1 MGEYTEVA
9 TKHIRTNIKFLV
21 LAAAMIVSPFMA
33 VSQTA
38 WAVTA
43 KSNSASTLKI
53 SPVRSD
59 ISINPGASKT
69 VEVTVTNLTDTDVT
83 VQPFENDFI
92 AKGEDGTP
100 ALILDD
106 NQYAPTHSLK
116 KFMVP
121 LGNVKI
127 AAKKAAV
134 VKVVINV
141 PASAQPGGYFGAI
154 RFAPANSDGSG
165 QVDLS
170 ASVASLM
177 LLTVPGPMTEKL
189 NLTDYSVQQNGKSG
203 TYFQNPNNLAFSF
216 RFQNKGSVQEAP
228 FGNISVK
235 NGDKVVYSHE
245 FNAETPRD
253 MVLPDS
259 ARRWTI
265 PLKNIGTFGYYTVEG
280 TLTYGGKNETVNIS
294 QSFWVIPF
302 AMIIGGIVGLLVL
315 IGLIVGI
322 VVFLRGYKRRI
333 INSQGRGG
341 RRR

>member
-9 TKHIRTNIKFLV
+9 TLRTNIKFFV
-21 LAAAMIVSPFMA
+21 LAAAMFLSPLMA

-38 WAVTA
+38 SAVTS
-43 KSNSASTLKI
+43 KNNSASTLKI

-59 ISINPGASKT
+59 ISVNAGTSKT
-69 VEVTVTNLTDTDVT
+69 VEVTVTNLTDADIA

-116 KFMVP
+116 RFMVP
-121 LGNVKI
+121 LGVVNVP
-127 AAKKAAV
+127 AKKAAV

-141 PASAQPGGYFGAI
+141 PKTAQPGGYFGAI
-154 RFAPANSDGSG
+154 RFAPANPASGG

-216 RFQNKGSVQEAP
+216 RFENKGSVQEAP

-235 NGDKVVYSHE
+235 NGDKVVYTHE

-259 ARRWTI
+259 ARRWTV

-280 TLTYGGKNETVNIS
+280 TLTYGSKNETVNVK

-302 AMIIGGIVGLLVL
+302 AMIIAGIVGILVL

-333 INSQGRGG
+333 LNSQGRGG

>member
-9 TKHIRTNIKFLV
+9 MQHIRTNIRFLI
-21 LAAAMIVSPFMA
+21 LAVAMLVSPFMA
-33 VSQTA
+33 ASQTA
-38 WAVTA
+38 WAVTS
-43 KSNSASTLKI
+43 KSNPANTLKI

-59 ISINPGASKT
+59 ISINPGESKT
-69 VEVTVTNLTDTDVT
+69 IEVTVTNLTDADVA
-83 VQPFENDFI
+83 VQPYENDFI

-106 NQYAPTHSLK
+106 KQYAPTHSLK
-116 KFMVP
+116 KFMAP
-121 LGNVKI
+121 LSVFTVK
-127 AAKKAAV
+127 AHQAAV
-134 VKVVINV
+134 VKVILNV
-141 PASAQPGGYFGAI
+141 PKSAQPGGYFGAI
-154 RFAPANSDGSG
+154 RLAPADPTDGG

-189 NLTDYSVQQNGKSG
+189 NLTDYSIQQNGKSG

-216 RFQNKGSVQEAP
+216 RFENKGSVQESP

-245 FNAETPRD
+245 FNSETPRD

-259 ARRWTI
+259 ARRWTV

-280 TLTYGGKNETVNIS
+280 TLTYGSKNETVNIS

-302 AMIIGGIVGLLVL
+302 AVIIGGIVGLLVL

-322 VVFLRGYKRRI
+322 GVFLRGYKRRI

>member
-9 TKHIRTNIKFLV
+9 MQRIRTNIKFFI
-21 LAAAMIVSPFMA
+21 LAAAMLISPSMA
-33 VSQTA
+33 MQQTA
-38 WAVTA
+38 WAVTS

-59 ISINPGASKT
+59 ISVNPGASKT
-69 VEVTVTNLTDTDVT
+69 VEVTVTNLTDADIT

-121 LGNVKI
+121 LGNVKVP
-127 AAKKAAV
+127 AKKAAV

-141 PASAQPGGYFGAI
+141 PSTAQPGGYFGAI
-154 RFAPANSDGSG
+154 RFAPANPAGGG

-189 NLTDYSVQQNGKSG
+189 NLTDYGVQQNGKSG
-203 TYFQNPNNLAFSF
+203 TYFQNPNNLGFSF
-216 RFQNKGSVQEAP
+216 RFENKGSVQEAP

-235 NGDKVVYSHE
+235 NGDKVVYSAD
-245 FNAETPRD
+245 FNNKTQRD

-259 ARRWTI
+259 ARRWSV

-280 TLTYGGKNETVNIS
+280 TLTYGSKNETVNIS

-302 AMIIGGIVGLLVL
+302 AVIIGGIVGLLVL

-322 VVFLRGYKRRI
+322 VVFLKGYKRRI

>member
-9 TKHIRTNIKFLV
+9 MQRIRINIKFLL
-21 LAAAMIVSPFMA
+21 LAAALLVTPFML
-33 VSQTA
+33 VSRNA
-38 WAVTA
+38 WAVT
-43 KSNSASTLKI
+43 SANNQVNTLKV

-59 ISINPGASKT
+59 ISVKPGESKT
-69 VEVTVTNLTDTDVT
+69 VEVTVTNLTKADISI
-83 VQPFENDFI
+83 QPYENDFI

-100 ALILDD
+100 ALILND

-116 KFMVP
+116 RFMLP
-121 LGNVKI
+121 LGSFT
-127 AAKKAAV
+127 
-134 VKVVINV
+134 V
-141 PASAQPGGYFGAI
+141 PASKAKAVKVTIVVPPTAQPGGYFGAL
-154 RFAPANSDGSG
+154 RFAPASPADGG
-165 QVDLS
+165 QVNLN

-177 LLTVPGPMTEKL
+177 LLTVQGPMTEKL
-189 NLTDYSVQQNGKSG
+189 NVTDYSVQQNGKSG

-216 RFQNKGSVQEAP
+216 RFEDKGSVQEAP

-245 FNAETPRD
+245 FNSESPREV
-253 MVLPDS
+253 VLPDS

-265 PLKNIGTFGYYTVEG
+265 PLKNIGAFGYYTVEG
-280 TLTYGGKNETVNIS
+280 TLTYGSKNETVNIT

-302 AMIIGGIVGLLVL
+302 AVIIGGIVGLLIL

-322 VVFLRGYKRRI
+322 VAFLRSYKQRI
-333 INSQGRGG
+333 INSQGRSG

>member
-1 MGEYTEVA
+1 MGEYTGVS
-9 TKHIRTNIKFLV
+9 TLRTNIKFFV
-21 LAAAMIVSPFMA
+21 LAAAMLVSPLMVA
-33 VSQTA
+33 SQTA
-38 WAVTA
+38 LAVTA
-43 KSNSASTLKI
+43 KNNPANTLKI

-59 ISINPGASKT
+59 ISINPGESKT
-69 VEVTVTNLTDTDVT
+69 IEVTVTNLTDGDVS
-83 VQPFENDFI
+83 VQPYENDFI

-106 NQYAPTHSLK
+106 KQYAPTHSLK
-116 KFMVP
+116 KFMLPLSVFSVP
-121 LGNVKI
+121 
-127 AAKKAAV
+127 AHKATI
-134 VKVVINV
+134 VKVVLNV
-141 PASAQPGGYFGAI
+141 PKTAQPGGYFGAI
-154 RFAPANSDGSG
+154 RFAPANPTDGG

-216 RFQNKGSVQEAP
+216 RFENKGSVQEAP

-235 NGDKVVYSHE
+235 NGDKVVYSYE
-245 FNAETPRD
+245 FNSETPRD

-259 ARRWTI
+259 ARRWTV

-280 TLTYGGKNETVNIS
+280 TLTYGSKNETVNIS

>member
-9 TKHIRTNIKFLV
+9 TKHIRTNIKFFV
-21 LAAAMIVSPFMA
+21 LAAAMIASPFMA
-33 VSQTA
+33 VSQPA
-38 WAVTA
+38 WAVT
-43 KSNSASTLKI
+43 SANNQANTLKV

-59 ISINPGASKT
+59 ISVKPGENKT
-69 VEVTVTNLTDTDVT
+69 VEVTVTNLTKADIT
-83 VQPFENDFI
+83 VQPYENDFI

-100 ALILDD
+100 ALILND

-116 KFMVP
+116 RFMLP
-121 LGNVKI
+121 LGSFAVPAGK
-127 AAKKAAV
+127 AKA
-134 VKVVINV
+134 VKVIIAV
-141 PASAQPGGYFGAI
+141 PTTAQPGGYFGAI
-154 RFAPANSDGSG
+154 RFAPANPADGG
-165 QVDLS
+165 QVNLN

-177 LLTVPGPMTEKL
+177 LLTVEGPMTEKL
-189 NLTDYSVQQNGKSG
+189 NVTDYSVQQNGKSG

-216 RFQNKGSVQEAP
+216 RFENKGSVQEAP

-245 FNAETPRD
+245 FNSESPRG

-259 ARRWTI
+259 ARRWSV

-280 TLTYGGKNETVNIS
+280 TLTYGSKNETVNIS

-302 AMIIGGIVGLLVL
+302 AVIIGGIVGLLVL
-315 IGLIVGI
+315 IGLFVGI